1 MQRGEAAAAA
11 TQHPQ
16 QSVGLL
22 HSRWFNLSPELKYSN
37 LVTYI
42 RVLLSSHYSS
52 DYTYRLQLFHHPL
65 LNIPLCLQQTTE
77 GTATHRRQRS
87 TQERCLKQIWSSRL
101 SNETTACLNLRDL
114 YYHTLN
120 VFCINDTFGCL
131 VFGTTLFFRDCA
143 GLKKK
148 YIFMIVC
155 LWIYM
160 LYCCCYVLPSLLSKC
175 LQNYLSYMA
184 VSDWTAHPVISANC
198 WQRNLYFHRLKV
210 KSCTLKQRLWRA
222 FPSRRRLLQPRRF
235 LSTSSLTLTL
245 DNEN

>member
-1 MQRGEAAAAA
+1 MKL
-11 TQHPQ
+11 QHASTWETCIIIPSMSFVWMIHSGAWFLVQ
-16 QSVGLL
+16 PFSFLL
-22 HSRWFNLSPELKYSN
+22 
-37 LVTYI
+37 
-42 RVLLSSHYSS
+42 
-52 DYTYRLQLFHHPL
+52 LF
-65 LNIPLCLQQTTE
+65 
-77 GTATHRRQRS
+77 RRA
-87 TQERCLKQIWSSRL
+87 L
-101 SNETTACLNLRDL
+101 
-114 YYHTLN
+114 
-120 VFCINDTFGCL
+120 
-131 VFGTTLFFRDCA
+131 RDCA

-160 LYCCCYVLPSLLSKC
+160 LYCCCCCYVLPSLLSKC

>member
-1 MQRGEAAAAA
+1 M
-11 TQHPQ
+11 PQ
-16 QSVGLL
+16 PERLVLSYPQCLL
-22 HSRWFNLSPELKYSN
+22 YKW
-37 LVTYI
+37 YI
-42 RVLLSSHYSS
+42 RVLGFWYDPFLSYCCSGEH
-52 DYTYRLQLFHHPL
+52 
-65 LNIPLCLQQTTE
+65 
-77 GTATHRRQRS
+77 
-87 TQERCLKQIWSSRL
+87 
-101 SNETTACLNLRDL
+101 
-114 YYHTLN
+114 
-120 VFCINDTFGCL
+120 
-131 VFGTTLFFRDCA
+131 FRDCA

-160 LYCCCYVLPSLLSKC
+160 LYCCCCCYVLPSLLSKC